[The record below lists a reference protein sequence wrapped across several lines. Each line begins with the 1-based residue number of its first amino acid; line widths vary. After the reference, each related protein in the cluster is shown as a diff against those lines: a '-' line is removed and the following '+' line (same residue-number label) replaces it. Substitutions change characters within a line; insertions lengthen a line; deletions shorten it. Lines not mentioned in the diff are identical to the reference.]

1 MQERAPLQRYP
12 PRRIAHTPFKYP
24 GSGGGS
30 LCARWGG
37 THQHPAIPNF
47 TQRSIVVLS
56 IFKRAILKPVF
67 KPPRRKHTWVSS
79 FNGSRNCPAR
89 IIELFPR
96 IHNFEFQNFQVEFF
110 RDTSNHQPTL
120 AAPCPPLIPCT
131 TSPPPSDRRWMMGWT
146 TSLCSTSSSSHA
158 TIHRPCRW
166 RSTMEHQPH
175 QQQATTL
182 LPIGMDHTWLDSG
195 VPSQSQSQSRLFRKP
210 HQMLQKPASPSQSN
224 QHWMPLMSSADEHPI
239 KSTSNASHF
248 LHPAYCH
255 QNLSWT

>member
-1 MQERAPLQRYP
+1 MSMITSNESRLKTNQSGTGEAGTGEAKNIMVGAVTC
-12 PRRIAHTPFKYP
+12 RIAHNPFKYP

-47 TQRSIVVLS
+47 TQRSRVVLS

-131 TSPPPSDRRWMMGWT
+131 TSPPPSDRR
-146 TSLCSTSSSSHA
+146 
-158 TIHRPCRW
+158 
-166 RSTMEHQPH
+166 
-175 QQQATTL
+175 
-182 LPIGMDHTWLDSG
+182 
-195 VPSQSQSQSRLFRKP
+195 
-210 HQMLQKPASPSQSN
+210 
-224 QHWMPLMSSADEHPI
+224 
-239 KSTSNASHF
+239 
-248 LHPAYCH
+248 
-255 QNLSWT
+255 